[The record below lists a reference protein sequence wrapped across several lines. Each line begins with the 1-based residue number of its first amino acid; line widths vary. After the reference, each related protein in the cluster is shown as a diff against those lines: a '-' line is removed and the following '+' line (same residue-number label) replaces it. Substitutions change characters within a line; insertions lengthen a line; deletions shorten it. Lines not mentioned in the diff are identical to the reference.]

1 MSQSQSQPGV
11 SAADVANQINQLR
24 AYIDSEIKRLENQMI
39 NLANQVVSA
48 IKNQT
53 EHLSSDMNKQ
63 TIAVV
68 AQAVM
73 TYKMLNS
80 TRDELVGTRKQLETD
95 FQDTRKQLAT
105 DFQETRDNLS
115 LKTEADLQLE
125 LTGKVSS
132 TIATKAK
139 IESFVINI
147 TNRFEKSIEG
157 IFQNRQLY
165 NLNFHKIYEEYT
177 NKIRTIARHIYDIV
191 ENDFVPAT
199 KAATIPVQQLCDLP
213 MEVDLL
219 RIKIRSESLD
229 ESIELLKATRLDA
242 ILLSQSKLET
252 SLENKYRISSTA
264 TDSSGEY
271 FVHGVFVRTGSSS
284 NLILES
290 RIEPQISANAEN
302 LSFTAPANDFARYHD
317 LTIKT
322 KVSAE
327 IAKRGERQATAE
339 EKNVIILAAK
349 RLMTRGKISTD
360 SHKLL
365 DEFLKTNL
373 LTFAN

>member
-80 TRDELVGTRKQLETD
+80 TRDELVG
-95 FQDTRKQLAT
+95 TRKQLAT

-229 ESIELLKATRLDA
+229 ESIELLKATRLDD

-271 FVHGVFVRTGSSS
+271 FVHGVFVRTDSSS

-290 RIEPQISANAEN
+290 RIEPQISANVEN